1 MDFIQLILPLI
12 TSGGPT
18 AIIVILFAVIVILI
32 WDRKNISQTLEN
44 TIQKVY
50 DAKDAETK
58 SIREIIN
65 QYHQGNLDLIQAL
78 NEIKIVLT
86 TIQNSRGS

>member
-1 MDFIQLILPLI
+1 MDFIQLILPFI
-12 TSGGPT
+12 ATGGPT

-32 WDRKNISQTLEN
+32 WDRKNLSGTLES

-78 NEIKIVLT
+78 NEIKIVLS